1 MPFWGVLGLLLR
13 PVRRA
18 MNTAAWTAA
27 KAAHEGWRP
36 ATIRRARSISSPP
49 MPCAP
54 HPGAQ
59 RGHMQPDSFSRL
71 KPGWSNIGLC
81 GPHRRV
87 SLRSTI
93 GLSIRRSLAADSL
106 SDQGCRSKAFA
117 GFMDLRAITETV
129 LVGVGQGY
137 LVGLPERLHLD
148 PSLHREPPFCSP
160 MRVAQDSS
168 MAASSLH

>member
-1 MPFWGVLGLLLR
+1 MGPALR
-13 PVRRA
+13 RIRRA
-18 MNTAAWTAA
+18 TSPAAWTVL
-27 KAAHEGWRP
+27 KAAHEGWIP
-36 ATIRRARSISSPP
+36 ACIRRARSISSPP

-59 RGHMQPDSFSRL
+59 RGHMQLDSFSRL
-71 KPGWSNIGLC
+71 KPGWSNIGLR

-129 LVGVGQGY
+129 LVGVGQGDVVH
-137 LVGLPERLHLD
+137 LSKRLRLAL
-148 PSLHREPPFCSP
+148 SLYREPPFCNP
-160 MRVAQDSS
+160 MRVAQVSS

>member
-1 MPFWGVLGLLLR
+1 MGPALR
-13 PVRRA
+13 RIRRA
-18 MNTAAWTAA
+18 TSPAAWTVL
-27 KAAHEGWRP
+27 KAAHEGWIP
-36 ATIRRARSISSPP
+36 ACIRRARSISSPP

-59 RGHMQPDSFSRL
+59 RGHMQLDSFSRL

-106 SDQGCRSKAFA
+106 SDQGCSSEAFA
-117 GFMDLRAITETV
+117 GFIGLRAITNTL
-129 LVGVGQGY
+129 LVGVGQGDVVH
-137 LVGLPERLHLD
+137 LSKRLRLAL
-148 PSLHREPPFCSP
+148 SLYREPPFCNP
-160 MRVAQDSS
+160 MRVAQVSS